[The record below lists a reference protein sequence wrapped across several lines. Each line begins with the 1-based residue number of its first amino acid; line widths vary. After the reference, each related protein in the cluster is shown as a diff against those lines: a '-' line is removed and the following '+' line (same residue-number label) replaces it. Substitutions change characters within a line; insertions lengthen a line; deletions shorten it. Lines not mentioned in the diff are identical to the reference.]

1 MYLQA
6 TDITI
11 DTRIEYIRRYNSY
24 YTADGETQERVIF
37 QVCYG
42 MVGSAEGQSN
52 VEGGCVIGLDLSEVT
67 SSPYIA
73 YEDIT
78 EEMLLEWCEAQAPAQ
93 IQAQK
98 NIIISRLLEASMANE
113 VELIRWHTPG

>member
-1 MYLQA
+1 MYLQ
-6 TDITI
+6 TNDITI
-11 DTRIEYIRRYNSY
+11 ERWVEYVRKYNSY
-24 YTADGETQERVIF
+24 YTADGDTQSEVIF

-42 MVGSAEGQSN
+42 LKGSAPGLAPI
-52 VEGGCVIGLDLSEVT
+52 EGGCIIGLDLSEVT

-93 IQAQK
+93 IQSQK
-98 NIIISRLLEASMANE
+98 NLIIDRLMESSMQNE
-113 VELIRWHTPG
+113 VELIRWRTPS